1 MGAVE
6 VRGAD
11 GDVVPLPSRR
21 VAVLLAA
28 LVLRVNRT
36 VRIEELVD
44 LLWSE
49 DELPSNPRAAL
60 QIYISRLRTTLGDT
74 GRSMIRTGAGGYS
87 LRVDPEQVDVERFR
101 TLVRTA
107 VDTADPAA
115 RIEPLTAAL
124 ALWRGE
130 PLAGLDAAAVAREL
144 IPRLDEEHLQ
154 ARELYFDARLAT
166 GESADLVPELTE
178 LAERHP
184 TRERF
189 WAQLIRA
196 HQASGRTALALA
208 TYGDVAERLRDLLGA
223 DPGPELRTLHAEL
236 LTATDSAT
244 DAATYSATDPAEA
257 APVVPRQLPASIPAF
272 TGRTEHLR
280 RLDELMPTASLAL
293 IIGPAGV
300 GKTSLAVH
308 WARQVEDRFPD
319 GILYADLLG
328 FSPSAEPADP
338 HTLLSRFLV
347 ALGTPPDRLPATPD
361 EQIALYRSLLA
372 DRAVLVVLDNAR
384 TADQV
389 RPLATA
395 GSRCCTVVTSRNELA
410 GLVATEQ
417 AEPIR
422 LDVFDPAQSKQLLA
436 ARIGKDRFGSDPGS
450 VDSLVERCAG
460 LPLAL
465 SLLAA
470 QIALRPRRSLASFVD
485 ALGEG
490 PLDALSTADG
500 VGVRTIFSWSYR
512 QLRPELARMFR
523 LLAQHPGAEITLGA
537 AAALAGVPVRAA
549 GRILA
554 ELVAN
559 HQVVEVGPDRW
570 VLHDLLRAYGQE
582 LCEPDE
588 ADAAFERLL
597 GYLVHSGYAGA
608 ILLAP
613 ARVRIELPDPPP
625 DVELVVPANRDE
637 AFAWFDGEQPNN
649 LAVLRAAAG
658 RYDVLLWLYVW
669 AIADYLDFRG
679 RSGYPQ
685 AQQLALEAAVR
696 LGDLTKQAHTRR
708 DLARG
713 HMAMREWDDA
723 IRQHELALGI
733 AEELGDEAGIAH
745 GSLGL
750 GRVYTRIG
758 EHRKAIEHTLRALR
772 IYERGD
778 YEGRDYERC
787 DHVHARANALNNL
800 GWYHSELGEYEAG
813 LDYAQQSLKL
823 YAEVDSEFGRAVA
836 SDTSGYALAGLGR
849 FDEAIALYAVA
860 ADVLRRLGRR
870 LDTADCLMAMARV
883 QDRAGR
889 GEGAKA
895 SYAAALEI
903 LDALDHPD
911 AATVRQ
917 CLAKQR

>member
-1 MGAVE
+1 MAKLEFRVLGPVE
-6 VRGAD
+6 VRTSG

-21 VAVLLAA
+21 GAVLLAA
-28 LVLRVNRT
+28 LVLRANRT
-36 VRIEELVD
+36 VPVDELVD
-44 LLWSE
+44 LLWDE
-49 DELPSNPRAAL
+49 DELPSNPRSAL
-60 QIYISRLRTTLGDT
+60 QVYVSRLRAILGDA
-74 GRSMIRTGAGGYS
+74 GRSMVRTGAGGYS
-87 LRVDPEQVDVERFR
+87 LHVEPAQVDVEVFR
-101 TLVRTA
+101 ALVRNAAAIT
-107 VDTADPAA
+107 DPAD

-130 PLAGLDAAAVAREL
+130 PLAGLDTGTVAREL

-154 ARELYFDARLAT
+154 AQELYFEARLAA

-223 DPGPELRTLHAEL
+223 DPGPELRDLHAEL
-236 LTATDSAT
+236 LSAT
-244 DAATYSATDPAEA
+244 DNATGSS
-257 APVVPRQLPASIPAF
+257 VVPRQLPASIPAF
-272 TGRTEHLR
+272 TGRTDDLR
-280 RLDELMPTASLAL
+280 RLDELLPTASLGL
-293 IIGPAGV
+293 VIGPAGV

-308 WARQVEDRFPD
+308 WARQVADRFPD
-319 GILYADLLG
+319 GVLYADLLG
-328 FSPSAEPADP
+328 FSPVAEPADP
-338 HTLLSRFLV
+338 QAVLSRFLV
-347 ALGTPPDRLPATPD
+347 ALGTAPDRLPPNAE
-361 EQIALYRSLLA
+361 EQVALYRSLLA
-372 DRAVLVVLDNAR
+372 ERAVLVVLDNAR
-384 TADQV
+384 SGDQV

-395 GSRCCTVVTSRNELA
+395 GSRCQTVVTSRNELA

-422 LDVFDPAQSKQLLA
+422 LDVFDQAQSKQLLA
-436 ARIGKDRFGSDPGS
+436 ARIGARRFASDPES
-450 VDSLVERCAG
+450 VDALVERCAG

-470 QIALRPRRSLASFVD
+470 QIALRPRRTLASFVS

-523 LLAQHPGAEITLGA
+523 LVTQHPGTEITPGA
-537 AAALAGVPVRAA
+537 AAALAGVPIREA
-549 GRILA
+549 RRMIA

-559 HQVVEVGPDRW
+559 HQLIEIEPDRW
-570 VLHDLLRAYGQE
+570 VLHDLLRVYGQE
-582 LCEPDE
+582 LCVPSE
-588 ADAAFERLL
+588 AKEAFGRLL
-597 GYLVHSGYAGA
+597 TYLVHTGFAA
-608 ILLAP
+608 AVLLAP
-613 ARVRIELPDPPP
+613 SRVRVELPDLPA
-625 DVELVVPANRDE
+625 DVEVVAPTTRDE
-637 AFAWFDGEQPNN
+637 AFAWFDSEQPNN

-658 RYDVLLWLYVW
+658 RADVLLWLCVW
-669 AIADYLDFRG
+669 TIADYLDFRG

-696 LGDLTKQAHTRR
+696 LGDLRKQAHTRR

-713 HMAMREWDDA
+713 HMAMREWDEA

-733 AEELGDEAGIAH
+733 AEELDDEAGVAH
-745 GSLGL
+745 GALGL

-758 EHRKAIEHTLRALR
+758 DHRRAIEHTQRALR
-772 IYERGD
+772 IYERTG
-778 YEGRDYERC
+778 
-787 DHVHARANALNNL
+787 HVDARANALNNL
-800 GWYHSELGEYEAG
+800 GWYHSELGEYQAG

-849 FDEAIALYAVA
+849 FDEAIALYTVAV
-860 ADVLRRLGRR
+860 DVLRGLGRR

-889 GEGAKA
+889 GDGAVA

-911 AATVRQ
+911 AQLVRN
-917 CLAKQR
+917 CLAQQR

>member
-1 MGAVE
+1 MAGLEFRVLGAVE
-6 VRGAD
+6 VRTAD

-21 VAVLLAA
+21 VAALLAA

-36 VRIEELVD
+36 TPIDDLVE
-44 LLWSE
+44 LLWNE
-49 DELPSNPRAAL
+49 DELPTNPRSAL
-60 QIYISRLRTTLGDT
+60 QIYVSRLRTALGDT
-74 GRSMIRTGAGGYS
+74 GRTMVRTDAGGYS
-87 LRVDPEQVDVERFR
+87 LRVDPEQVDVEVFR
-101 TLVRTA
+101 SLVRSATGI
-107 VDTADPAA
+107 TEPAG
-115 RIEPLTAAL
+115 RIEPLAAAL

-130 PLAGLDAAAVAREL
+130 PLAGLNARDL

-154 ARELYFDARLAT
+154 AQELYVDARLAA

-196 HQASGRTALALA
+196 HQASGSTALALA
-208 TYGDVAERLRDLLGA
+208 TYGDVADRLRDLLGA

-236 LTATDSAT
+236 LTATAT
-244 DAATYSATDPAEA
+244 ATGTAPGTATG
-257 APVVPRQLPASIPAF
+257 VVPRQLPATIPAF
-272 TGRTEHLR
+272 AGRTDDLR
-280 RLDELMPTASLAL
+280 RLDELLPTANLGL
-293 IIGPAGV
+293 VIGAAGI

-308 WARQVEDRFPD
+308 WARRVEDRFPD

-328 FSPSAEPADP
+328 FSPVTEPADP
-338 HTLLSRFLV
+338 QAILARFLV
-347 ALGTPPDRLPATPD
+347 ALGTPPDRLPANA
-361 EQIALYRSLLA
+361 EAQIALYRSLLA
-372 DRAVLVVLDNAR
+372 ERAVLVVLDNAR
-384 TADQV
+384 SADQV
-389 RPLATA
+389 RPLATT
-395 GSRCCTVVTSRNELA
+395 GSGCCTVVTSRNELA

-422 LDVFDPAQSKQLLA
+422 LDVFDPPQSKQLLA
-436 ARIGKDRFGSDPGS
+436 ARIGAERFGSDPAS
-450 VDSLVERCAG
+450 VDALVERCAG

-470 QIALRPRRSLASFVD
+470 QIALRPQRSLASFVR
-485 ALGEG
+485 ALGES

-523 LLAQHPGAEITLGA
+523 LVAQHPGTEITPGA
-537 AAALAGVPVRAA
+537 AAALAGVPIRAA
-549 GRILA
+549 RRMAA

-559 HQVVEVGPDRW
+559 HQLIEIEPDRW

-582 LCEPDE
+582 LCEPGE

-597 GYLVHSGYAGA
+597 GYLVHTGFAA
-608 ILLAP
+608 AVLLAP
-613 ARVRIELPDPPP
+613 SRVRVELPELPA
-625 DVELVVPANRDE
+625 DVEVVAPTTRDE
-637 AFAWFDGEQPNN
+637 AFAWFDAEQPNN
-649 LAVLRAAAG
+649 LAVLRAATG
-658 RYDVLLWLYVW
+658 RADAALWLCVW
-669 AIADYLDFRG
+669 TIADYLDFRG
-679 RSGYPQ
+679 RSGYAQ

-713 HMAMREWDDA
+713 HMAMREWDEA

-733 AEELGDEAGIAH
+733 AEELDDDAAIAH

-758 EHRKAIEHTLRALR
+758 DHRRAIEHTQRALR
-772 IYERGD
+772 IYERTG
-778 YEGRDYERC
+778 
-787 DHVHARANALNNL
+787 HVDARANALNNL
-800 GWYHSELGEYEAG
+800 GWYHSELGEYQAG

-823 YAEVDSEFGRAVA
+823 YTESDSEFGRAVA
-836 SDTSGYALAGLGR
+836 SDTSGYALVGLGR
-849 FDEAIALYAVA
+849 FDEAIDLYTVAV
-860 ADVLRRLGRR
+860 DVLRALGRR

-889 GEGAKA
+889 GDGARA

-911 AATVRQ
+911 AETVRN
-917 CLAKQR
+917 CLAQQR